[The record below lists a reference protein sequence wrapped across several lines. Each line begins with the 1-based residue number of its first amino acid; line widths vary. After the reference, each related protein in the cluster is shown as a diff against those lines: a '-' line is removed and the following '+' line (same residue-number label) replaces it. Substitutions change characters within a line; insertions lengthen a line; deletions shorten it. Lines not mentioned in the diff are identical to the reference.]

1 MLKMFI
7 NYEEGGNS
15 TNHQGKQ
22 LFSPREIL
30 RKKQDFLCIY
40 KKNENKDFNK
50 LYFISDFLLVTSG
63 VARDITCPEVL
74 VIIRLY

>member
-22 LFSPREIL
+22 LFSPREIW
-30 RKKQDFLCIY
+30 RKKQDFLCIE
-40 KKNENKDFNK
+40 KKNKDFNK
-50 LYFISDFLLVTSG
+50 LISDFLLVTSG
-63 VARDITCPEVL
+63 VARDLTCTEVL

>member
-1 MLKMFI
+1 MFI

-40 KKNENKDFNK
+40 KKKQ
-50 LYFISDFLLVTSG
+50 
-63 VARDITCPEVL
+63 
-74 VIIRLY
+74 RLQ

>member
-30 RKKQDFLCIY
+30 TKKQDFLCI
-40 KKNENKDFNK
+40 KKMKTKTSINS
-50 LYFISDFLLVTSG
+50 IS
-63 VARDITCPEVL
+63 
-74 VIIRLY
+74 